1 MAKTYDENSIKK
13 MDPRTFCRHRPDVYL
28 GSSANSTQL
37 VKEIV
42 SNSVDEA
49 IAGNC
54 STIWVD
60 IDYSKNKV
68 KVRDNGQGI
77 LPNVWKDS
85 RTVLEMVY
93 GDINTSGKYEHD
105 ENSAYKISTG
115 AFGIGGALSN
125 WLSKTFT
132 AQTSRGGCA
141 EVVNFQDGLFE
152 DRDVFHSDPKEHGVI
167 VEFMPDPQFFDD
179 PHPNESELVAYLRD
193 VVCLVPNLTIEY
205 NGRVFKSINGISD
218 ILENWSHESADLTPK
233 RFKCEFDDVANNKH
247 LYCAAMFRD
256 TSEAVFSAFCNY
268 APIEGGTPLTAIK
281 TVITKVFNSWG
292 QDNNILKENEKLS
305 GNAIQEGIVFAFNL
319 VSNDIRY
326 DSQTKV
332 RVTSTT
338 DNDFIAAN
346 LTNALTKW
354 LNDNPQQSKAL
365 IEKSVIAKRAAEAA
379 KRARDA
385 VKNKD
390 KGKIKMAVMPSKLAD
405 CHIKNRKL
413 ADLYVVEGDSAAGG
427 MKTARDASTQ
437 AILGLK
443 GKPLNTLTSSCEQI
457 LKNQEIQDLLRALGL
472 DYNYNQRTKKLE
484 VEFNERKLRYGKII
498 IASDRDP
505 DGEHI
510 QALLLTFF
518 WTYIPDLVRTGYIYI
533 ANPPLY
539 KAEWG
544 KEYKY
549 IKNQNELEVFKKKH
563 KGKFT
568 LTYYKGL
575 GESSPDELKVMIL
588 DPKTRDLSQVNVVE
602 ATKATKIINEL
613 MGKDSKPKKKFVFNR
628 EAVGY

>member
-77 LPNVWKDS
+77 LPNVWKDNH
-85 RTVLEMVY
+85 TVLEMVY

-132 AQTSRGGCA
+132 AQTSRGGCT

-152 DRDVFHSDPKEHGVI
+152 DRDVFHSDPKEHGVV

-179 PHPNESELVAYLRD
+179 PHPNEYELVSYLRD

-205 NGRVFKSINGISD
+205 NGRVFKSANGISD

-233 RFKCEFDDVANNKH
+233 RFKCEFDDTANNKH

-292 QDNNILKENEKLS
+292 QDNGILKENEKLS

-338 DNDFIAAN
+338 DNDFITAN
-346 LTNALTKW
+346 LTSALTKW

-390 KGKIKMAVMPSKLAD
+390 KGKIKVAVMPSKLAD
-405 CHIKNRKL
+405 CYTRNRKSASIWL
-413 ADLYVVEGDSAAGG
+413 VEGDSAAGG

-472 DYNYNQRTKKLE
+472 DYTYNQKTKKLD
-484 VEFNERKLRYGKII
+484 VEFNERKLRYGKIV
-498 IASDRDP
+498 IASDRDD
-505 DGEHI
+505 DGRHI

-518 WTYIPDLVRTGYIYI
+518 WIYIPDLIRKGYVYI

-544 KEYKY
+544 KEYVYLKTH
-549 IKNQNELEVFKKKH
+549 QDLDDFKKKH

-568 LTYYKGL
+568 LSYAKGL
-575 GESSPDELKVMIL
+575 GELSPDELKTTIL
-588 DPKTRDLSQVNVVE
+588 DDNTGDLTRVCVDNE
-602 ATKATKIINEL
+602 KRATQIINDL
-613 MGKDSKPKKKFVFNR
+613 MGRDTKPKKTFVFKR
-628 EAVGY
+628 EEVTY